1 MLGNIIKRFIQDES
15 GQGIIE
21 YAGVLA
27 FASGLIVVLTLNF
40 TNVKNALAQSFAMII
55 DNLEQMNA
63 AS

>member
-1 MLGNIIKRFIQDES
+1 MLGSMIKRFIQDES

-27 FASGLIVVLTLNF
+27 FAAGLIVVLTNNF
-40 TNVKNALAQSFAMII
+40 NNVKNALQASFTTIVN
-55 DNLEQMNA
+55 DLGNMNA